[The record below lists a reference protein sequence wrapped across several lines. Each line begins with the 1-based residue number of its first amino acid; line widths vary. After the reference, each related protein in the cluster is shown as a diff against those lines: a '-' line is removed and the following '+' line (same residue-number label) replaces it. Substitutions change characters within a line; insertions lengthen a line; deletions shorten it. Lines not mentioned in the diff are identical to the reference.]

1 MSRRGRWRRWLR
13 KGAPYRGFSASW
25 VARQVAL
32 AGAVGAAP
40 AALVYLSLHASGLHA
55 PFWQLWALVTVPVL
69 TVWLL
74 PALAA
79 APAAPAPAPDTGLPP
94 VVPFPQ
100 VARWERRLSVV
111 NDDPQWYARVVR
123 DRIRTVVADRLRLR
137 HGIRLATEPERARA
151 TLGDPLYGFLTE
163 PLTHVP
169 DPAELA
175 RLLTR
180 MEEL

>member
-1 MSRRGRWRRWLR
+1 MSRRGGWRRWLR
-13 KGAPYRGFSASW
+13 AGVPYRGFAASW
-25 VARQVAL
+25 VAKQVGL
-32 AGAVGAAP
+32 ASVVGVAP
-40 AALVYLSLHASGLHA
+40 AGVVYLSLHTTGLHV

-69 TVWLL
+69 TIWLL
-74 PALAA
+74 PALAPV
-79 APAAPAPAPDTGLPP
+79 PAVPVPATDTSVPP

-100 VARWERRLSVV
+100 VARWERRLSAV

-137 HGIRLATEPERARA
+137 HGIRMADEPERARA
-151 TLGDPLYGFLTE
+151 TLGDPLYEFLTE
-163 PLTHVP
+163 PLTHAP

-175 RLLTR
+175 RLLTK